1 MELLLIVLHF
11 RGENVELSFEEC
23 NVVNEAAVCRLL
35 PLRGRA
41 SRCVPLLSTS
51 SQEKGSSAR
60 TFSYIHI
67 LSKTLGIAC
76 FPWDLCFYSIINS
89 NIICSQHD
97 LISCIQTLKTSNAL
111 E

>member
-11 RGENVELSFEEC
+11 RGENVELSFKEC

-67 LSKTLGIAC
+67 VENIR
-76 FPWDLCFYSIINS
+76 NS
-89 NIICSQHD
+89 MLPVGFVFLLNY
-97 LISCIQTLKTSNAL
+97 
-111 E
+111 